1 MVINDQMEFQLDDYG
16 YYNIIFFYKE
26 NVIILDFVFF
36 IFIVIFIIFFN
47 VFVVVLVL
55 KFGFK
60 KINKNLFNVQIM
72 SFIVSDF
79 MVGVMFFFI
88 QIIYFLGY
96 QVDLDCGVCCVVFMI
111 FYMVFLFY
119 VCVICLDRWWII
131 YFNKIQIRK

>member
-96 QVDLDCGVCCVVFMI
+96 QVDLDCGVWCVVFMI